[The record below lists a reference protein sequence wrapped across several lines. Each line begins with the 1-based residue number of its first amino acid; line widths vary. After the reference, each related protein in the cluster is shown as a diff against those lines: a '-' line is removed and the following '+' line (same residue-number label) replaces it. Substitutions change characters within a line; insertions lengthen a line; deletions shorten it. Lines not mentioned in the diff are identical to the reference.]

1 MRLTCI
7 ARTPDEQALA
17 REQFFSSVSGSSS
30 SMAKSRPGAQGGSM
44 SGHVAR
50 SLLFTNDSWETI
62 QNVREVG
69 KGGSSKE
76 RVVEYVLGRP
86 WQTDYSTLDPSTSFL
101 LSQGQ
106 RGIAGGG
113 LP

>member
-1 MRLTCI
+1 
-7 ARTPDEQALA
+7 
-17 REQFFSSVSGSSS
+17 
-30 SMAKSRPGAQGGSM
+30 M

-50 SLLFTNDSWETI
+50 SLLFTNESWETI
-62 QNVREVG
+62 QNVREAA
-69 KGGSSKE
+69 KGGSSEE

-106 RGIAGGG
+106 KGIAGGG
-113 LP
+113 TPLLPLDFGLRVSSCDTSRC